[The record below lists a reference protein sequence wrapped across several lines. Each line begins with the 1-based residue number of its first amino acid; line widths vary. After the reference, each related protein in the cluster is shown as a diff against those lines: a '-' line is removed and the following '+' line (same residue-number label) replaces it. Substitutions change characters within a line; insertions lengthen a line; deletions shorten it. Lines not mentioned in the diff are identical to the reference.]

1 MGILRPCGGSIWR
14 SGEGKELDTLL
25 AQAPV
30 DNFASYEVHP
40 LAEMRGPTPIGT
52 TQAE

>member
-1 MGILRPCGGSIWR
+1 
-14 SGEGKELDTLL
+14 L

-30 DNFASYEVHP
+30 YNIAGYEVHP
-40 LAEMRGPTPIGT
+40 LAEMGGHTPIGT